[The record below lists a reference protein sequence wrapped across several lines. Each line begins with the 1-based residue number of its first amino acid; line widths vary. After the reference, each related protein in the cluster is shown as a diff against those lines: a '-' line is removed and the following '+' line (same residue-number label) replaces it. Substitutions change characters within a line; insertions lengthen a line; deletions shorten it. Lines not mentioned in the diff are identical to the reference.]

1 MRIMM
6 LVPSYIPKQ
15 GGVEIA
21 TSLTANELSSR
32 GHSIVIITSMENC
45 PIEYEVN
52 RNIKIFR
59 FPTNKTLIA
68 PWEGYY
74 FIKKHAKDIQRI
86 AKEEN
91 IEIINVIHH
100 NRVCSWAYQ
109 LKAMFD
115 IPIITTVH
123 TLLCADDRPLK
134 WRFSL
139 SEPFRRVLLLY
150 PILWFEKKSLSSS
163 NYLTTISN
171 HLFDNCKKTRCD
183 DNVELIPNA
192 INTSQFNTNIKPKV
206 FDCGD
211 AYKVLCSGRLS
222 AEKGQVYLIKAI
234 AKVSKSVPVHL
245 FLIGGGS
252 RKYKQL
258 LEIEIKKENM
268 DKIVHFLDPI
278 QHEEVP
284 ALYKSM
290 DLVVQPSL
298 SETFGIS
305 ILENMAL
312 GNIVVASSVGG
323 IPEIIDDGINGLLVP
338 PANPNILADRIL
350 EALTN
355 TDLRSIIKINAP
367 IRASKFDITRVIDM
381 YESLFTVI
389 KRGSVQH
396 LPGSA

>member
-1 MRIMM
+1 
-6 LVPSYIPKQ
+6 
-15 GGVEIA
+15 
-21 TSLTANELSSR
+21 
-32 GHSIVIITSMENC
+32 
-45 PIEYEVN
+45 
-52 RNIKIFR
+52 
-59 FPTNKTLIA
+59 
-68 PWEGYY
+68 
-74 FIKKHAKDIQRI
+74 
-86 AKEEN
+86 
-91 IEIINVIHH
+91 
-100 NRVCSWAYQ
+100 
-109 LKAMFD
+109 
-115 IPIITTVH
+115 
-123 TLLCADDRPLK
+123 
-134 WRFSL
+134 
-139 SEPFRRVLLLY
+139 
-150 PILWFEKKSLSSS
+150 
-163 NYLTTISN
+163 
-171 HLFDNCKKTRCD
+171 
-183 DNVELIPNA
+183 
-192 INTSQFNTNIKPKV
+192 
-206 FDCGD
+206 
-211 AYKVLCSGRLS
+211 
-222 AEKGQVYLIKAI
+222 
-234 AKVSKSVPVHL
+234 
-245 FLIGGGS
+245 
-252 RKYKQL
+252 
-258 LEIEIKKENM
+258 M